1 MAKNKVV
8 FGDTTI
14 MDITDTTAEAA
25 DVADGKV
32 FYGNDG
38 VRRTGT
44 GNYGDATLYITG
56 DHTGASVDSVD
67 DGSKHLT
74 VDVSTVDDGYWTV
87 DIANSS
93 GHTSANTPTIEYV
106 NNELAEKADTS
117 DIPTMTSELTNDGDG
132 THNFVTFGD
141 EATSSEYG
149 VIKTN
154 PSQNIDVNA
163 NGQLEVGGRL
173 GQTAEGGL
181 YNPPA
186 MNPTLVDKNALL
198 MSGMSGLSVANGA
211 LALLR
216 GSNVTVQSAPAG
228 TTEYHVS
235 NTYTNRLICAG
246 LQTAGAVC
254 IINEAAE
261 PTGDFST
268 ILSCTIAGAAFVPH
282 TGADDPDNDIVI
294 VVDKTCNPDSAVT
307 QIRCYPAATKSSSF
321 YAGQMV
327 GGGSGLA
334 NVIVG
339 QNVFS
344 PSGNVVAMIAAQS
357 YNTGNGN
364 AIFGR
369 YHNSRKNR
377 WFMSGT
383 GHDTTNGRSEAG
395 AVVGQY
401 SDISP
406 KTIFAVGNGTNQ
418 LNRYN
423 AFEVTENDTKIS
435 NIVATAKQIVF
446 DGGDYDNL
454 APALVA
460 SNWGTSD
467 WSFADGVLTF
477 TNVSASRS
485 CTAVKAKFFPVTAG
499 ETLTVSFEAK
509 KATADG
515 SIGDLQAILVKTN
528 AEGTTQSGAGAI
540 HTVIDKASSDI
551 TTEWATY
558 TATFTVP
565 SGVEYLV
572 PRISKWSGTAT
583 TGQEYHVRNFI
594 VSRPMDKGIIMT
606 SPNGTKYQ
614 LVVDDSGNLSTTAV
628 T

>member
-1 MAKNKVV
+1 MAIKYEV
-8 FGDTTI
+8 FS
-14 MDITDTTAEAA
+14 
-25 DVADGKV
+25 DGGFK
-32 FYGNDG
+32 Y
-38 VRRTGT
+38 
-44 GNYGDATLYITG
+44 ALLKLSAKLTL
-56 DHTGASVDSVD
+56 
-67 DGSKHLT
+67 L
-74 VDVSTVDDGYWTV
+74 
-87 DIANSS
+87 
-93 GHTSANTPTIEYV
+93 
-106 NNELAEKADTS
+106 LAEKVGITDVAT
-117 DIPTMTSELTNDGDG
+117 ENDLGL
-132 THNFVTFGD
+132 
-141 EATSSEYG
+141 
-149 VIKTN
+149 IKLN
-154 PSQNIDVNA
+154 AGQNIEVDA
-163 NGQLEVGGRL
+163 NGKLIVGGRL

-181 YNPPA
+181 YNPPT
-186 MNPTLVDKNALL
+186 MNPTLVAKNALL
-198 MSGMSGLSVANGA
+198 LSSMSGLSVGNGA

-216 GSNVTVQSAPAG
+216 GSGVTVKSAPAG

-261 PTGDFST
+261 PTGEFST
-268 ILSCTIAGAAFVPH
+268 VLSCTIAGASFVPH

-327 GGGSGLA
+327 GGDSGLA

-369 YHNSRKNR
+369 YHNVTKNR
-377 WFMSGT
+377 WLVSGT

-401 SDISP
+401 SDIGP
-406 KTIFAVGNGTNQ
+406 KTLFAVGNGSNQ
-418 LNRYN
+418 LNRSN
-423 AFEVTENDTKIS
+423 AFEVADNETKIS
-435 NIVATAKQIVF
+435 NIVATAKQIIF

-454 APALVA
+454 APELIAD
-460 SNWGTSD
+460 NWGTNTN

-477 TNVSASRS
+477 SGVSNVLNCSAKN
-485 CTAVKAKFFPVTAG
+485 TLVTPVTAG
-499 ETLTVSFEAK
+499 ETLTVSFEAR
-509 KATADG
+509 KAIADG
-515 SIGDLQAILVKTN
+515 SIGNLQINLLKTN
-528 AEGTTQSGAGAI
+528 STGGSATI
-540 HTVIDKASSDI
+540 NIVIDKPSSDI

-565 SGVEYLV
+565 SGMEYML
-572 PRISKWSGTAT
+572 PRISKASGTVT
-583 TGQEYHVRNFI
+583 SGQNYQVRNLL
-594 VSRPMDKGIIMT
+594 VGRPMDKGAILT
-606 SPNGTKYQ
+606 SPNGTKFK

-628 T
+628 